1 MPKWMEVVM
10 YIFLFPLWC
19 GVYCCGQIPS
29 TTATATAFPFLIPQF
44 LGKKTMAW
52 NFQWLKCLSFYHRD
66 IAILKF
72 WKHYKNRQKGW
83 PWALEPSTMIA
94 FQSLLS
100 MWQPCLGM
108 IWYFL
113 WILVLKVWKQLWNWQ
128 ESGVM
133 KRKRSPTMRYN
144 YENHV
149 S

>member
-1 MPKWMEVVM
+1 MNGGGYVHFFISFVM
-10 YIFLFPLWC
+10 WSLLLWPNPFYHCYCFSFSYSSIFRK
-19 GVYCCGQIPS
+19 
-29 TTATATAFPFLIPQF
+29 
-44 LGKKTMAW
+44 KKTMAW